1 MASMQ
6 VDAPSTFF
14 VRSRLVTI
22 LSSYSPI
29 AIVIGA
35 IAMVATYP
43 GRSHGIGMYTEPLLK
58 DLALSSNDGRVT
70 FSVLSFWATII
81 GSSFCIPIG
90 FMLNRFGQRIVL
102 MLNFACLGLGV
113 LALSYAWNL
122 TTLFVG
128 LLLTRGFGQ
137 AALSVVSIS
146 IVSGSHQRAQLGM
159 AMAVYAALSLPF
171 HLLLIKLVGVGLNDL
186 DWSWRTVSSVSGLVI
201 LGLIAVAML
210 LPKRAKFAGE
220 NSSRTETVPMGLLK
234 SVSARGCKD
243 LTGDATIVDGMPLRL
258 AVRTGSFWAFSIT
271 ISLWGM
277 IYAGSS
283 LFNQDIFKERGFGKE
298 LYFEIMSYTAIVG
311 LFSKF
316 AFGWLNNRAKLNH
329 LLAITMLLTSLSLM
343 GLPFAT
349 ETWHAYLYAT
359 AGGVA
364 SGGVALLFFSC
375 WGTLFGH
382 RDLARIQGLAQMLTV
397 FASALGP
404 VLFAWIKQQT
414 NSYVTVFFGL
424 SGLAF
429 LLSFWAFFVPL
440 PKGDEHG
447 NNASD
452 C

>member
-1 MASMQ
+1 MTRMQ
-6 VDAPSTFF
+6 VEAPSTNI
-14 VRSRLVTI
+14 VRARLVAI
-22 LSSYSPI
+22 VSNYSPI

-35 IAMVATYP
+35 VAMVATYP
-43 GRSHGIGMYTEPLLK
+43 GRSHGLGMYTEPLLK
-58 DLALSSNDGRVT
+58 DLGLSSNDGRVT
-70 FSVLSFWATII
+70 FSILSFWATIL

-90 FMLNRFGQRIVL
+90 FMLERFGQRMVL

-113 LALSYAWNL
+113 LALSYSWNL
-122 TTLFVG
+122 TTLFIG

-146 IVSGSHQRAQLGM
+146 VVSGSHQRAQLGM

-171 HLLLIKLVGVGLNDL
+171 HLLLIKLVGVGLNDIG
-186 DWSWRTVSSVSGLVI
+186 WSWRSVSSITGLVI
-201 LGLIAVAML
+201 LGLIAVAAF
-210 LPKRAKFAGE
+210 LPRRAKFVGAK
-220 NSSRTETVPMGLLK
+220 SSRTETVSLGSLK
-234 SVSARGCKD
+234 SLVARRD
-243 LTGDATIVDGMPLRL
+243 HESTGDEAKVDGLPLRQ
-258 AVRTGSFWAFSIT
+258 AVRTAAFWAFAIT

-283 LFNQDIFKERGFGKE
+283 LFNQDIFKERGFEKE

-316 AFGWLNNRAKLNH
+316 AFGWLNNRVKLNH
-329 LLAITMLLTSLSLM
+329 LLAFTMLLTSLSLV
-343 GLPFAT
+343 GLPFASR
-349 ETWHAYLYAT
+349 TWHAYLYAT
-359 AGGVA
+359 AGGIA

-382 RDLARIQGLAQMLTV
+382 RDLSRIQGISQMLTV

-404 VLFAWIKQQT
+404 VLFAWVKQQT
-414 NSYVTVFFGL
+414 NSYSTIFFGL
-424 SGLAF
+424 SGLAL
-429 LLSFWAFFVPL
+429 LLSCWAYYVPL
-440 PKGDEHG
+440 PKGDGYG